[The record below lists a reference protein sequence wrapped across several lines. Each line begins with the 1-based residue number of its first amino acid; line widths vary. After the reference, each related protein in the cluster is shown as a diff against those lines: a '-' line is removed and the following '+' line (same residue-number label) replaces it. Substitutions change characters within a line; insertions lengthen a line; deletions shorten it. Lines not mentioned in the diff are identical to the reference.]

1 MRISASGT
9 SKYRTIKRPPGRLSD
24 GFSLVEILV
33 VLFVMGM
40 AVAMAS
46 LTIRSGGSSELQ
58 DEAEHFLLSAR
69 FVSEQAILNREVIG
83 LFIEPERMEES
94 IDTRW
99 CYEWRR
105 YLDQSWQPASD
116 YLERHCLPP
125 DVQLEMLVEGEPYEY
140 DPRETSPKPVLAFYP
155 GGEATPFEMALLPEG
170 FAEDDEQVQRI
181 EVDLMGRIRWRNEEE
196 AREAA
201 EQGL

>member
-9 SKYRTIKRPPGRLSD
+9 SGDRTIKQRSSRRIN
-24 GFSLVEILV
+24 GFSLIEILV
-33 VLFVMGM
+33 VLFIIGM
-40 AVAMAS
+40 AIGMAS
-46 LTIRSGGSSELQ
+46 LSMRAGGASELQ

-69 FVSEQAILNREVIG
+69 FVSEQAILNREIIG
-83 LFIEPERMEES
+83 LFVEPERMEDS

-116 YLERHCLPP
+116 YLEQHCLPV
-125 DVQLEMLVEGEPYEY
+125 DVQLEMVVEGEPYEY

-170 FAEDDEQVQRI
+170 FADDDEQVQRI
-181 EVDLMGRIRWRNEEE
+181 EIDLMGRIRWRNEEE
-196 AREAA
+196 ARAAA